1 MAKDTKSKKGRRG
14 SPKGKPKGAKK
25 GKAVAKPY
33 EPTERERPTLEA
45 IAARS
50 RSKAPV
56 PMMKKSESGK
66 DAIQPDHPDLTT
78 GTALLMDALG
88 TTSPDFLSGLVTQL
102 GNAGIKGREI
112 DMGATNFMLSMVVG
126 IEPKDQ
132 IEAMLAAQM
141 AAVHLQ
147 TMTFAR
153 RLNHTETIDQQNSA
167 ERAFNKLARTFT
179 TQMEALNRY
188 RGKGQQKMTVEH
200 VHVHEG
206 GQAIVGNV
214 QGGGGKTKT
223 ERQPHAK
230 QVTHAPVTPMPSQD
244 EAGDVV
250 PIPGDDQ
257 RKVPVA
263 RG

>member
-1 MAKDTKSKKGRRG
+1 MAKDMKPKKDR
-14 SPKGKPKGAKK
+14 SGKPKGAQKGAKK
-25 GKAVAKPY
+25 RKAVAKPY
-33 EPTERERPTLEA
+33 EPTERERPVLEA
-45 IAARS
+45 FKARK
-50 RSKAPV
+50 KAKSSV
-56 PMMKKSESGK
+56 PMMKVNSGK
-66 DAIQPDHPDLTT
+66 DKSQIQPDHPDLAT
-78 GTALLMDALG
+78 GLDLLMEGLG
-88 TTSPDFLSGLVTQL
+88 TTSFDFLFSLISQL
-102 GNAGIKGREI
+102 GNAGTKGSEI
-112 DMGATNFMLSMVVG
+112 DVGATNFMLSVVTD

-132 IEAMLAAQM
+132 LEAMLAAQM
-141 AAVHLQ
+141 AAVHMQ

-214 QGGGGKTKT
+214 QGGGGENKT

-230 QVTHAPVTPMPSQD
+230 QVTHAPGTPMPSQD
-244 EAGDVV
+244 EAENIV
-250 PIPGDDQ
+250 PVPGD
-257 RKVPVA
+257 A
-263 RG
+263 

>member
-1 MAKDTKSKKGRRG
+1 MKGYGLFKSANKRTPMKT
-14 SPKGKPKGAKK
+14 
-25 GKAVAKPY
+25 KAVAKPY
-33 EPTERERPTLEA
+33 EPTERERPALEA
-45 IAARS
+45 LKARS
-50 RSKAPV
+50 RSKPPV
-56 PMMKKSESGK
+56 PMMKKSESGNG
-66 DAIQPDHPDLTT
+66 AILPDHPDLKT
-78 GTALLMDALG
+78 GTKLLMEALG
-88 TTSPDFLSGLVTQL
+88 TTSHEFLGGIVTQL
-102 GNAGIKGREI
+102 ANAGIKGKEI
-112 DMGATNFMLSMVVG
+112 DMGSSNFMLSIAIG

-141 AAVHLQ
+141 AAVHMQ

-214 QGGGGKTKT
+214 QGGGGENKT

-230 QVTHAPVTPMPSQD
+230 QVTHAPGTPMPSQD
-244 EAGDVV
+244 EAENIV
-250 PIPGDDQ
+250 PVPGD
-257 RKVPVA
+257 A
-263 RG
+263 

>member
-1 MAKDTKSKKGRRG
+1 MTKKVTKKRASKK
-14 SPKGKPKGAKK
+14 PK
-25 GKAVAKPY
+25 VVSKPY
-33 EPTERERPTLEA
+33 EPTEREHSALEA
-45 IAARS
+45 LKARS

-66 DAIQPDHPDLTT
+66 EENQIRPDHPDLET
-78 GTALLMDALG
+78 GTKLLMDALG
-88 TTSPDFLSGLVTQL
+88 TTSPDFLCGLVTQL

-112 DMGATNFMLSMVVG
+112 DVGATNFMLSMVTG

-188 RGKGQQKMTVEH
+188 RGKGQQKMTVGMRRWGWRGARALSIAFQH
-200 VHVHEG
+200 STDPR
-206 GQAIVGNV
+206 AI
-214 QGGGGKTKT
+214 
-223 ERQPHAK
+223 P
-230 QVTHAPVTPMPSQD
+230 
-244 EAGDVV
+244 
-250 PIPGDDQ
+250 
-257 RKVPVA
+257 
-263 RG
+263 